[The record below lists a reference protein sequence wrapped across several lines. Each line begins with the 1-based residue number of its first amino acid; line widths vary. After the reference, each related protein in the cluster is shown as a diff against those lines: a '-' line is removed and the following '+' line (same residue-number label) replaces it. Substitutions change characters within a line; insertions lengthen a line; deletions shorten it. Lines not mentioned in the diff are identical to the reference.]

1 MCLFLDL
8 PLFLKPGLVFDF
20 LNMVVGFF
28 FFFYGIIV
36 AEIWLMLF
44 FFSWF
49 CCGEIDLIP

>member
-28 FFFYGIIV
+28 FFFNGIIV
-36 AEIWLMLF
+36 AEIWLMLIF
-44 FFSWF
+44 FFLVLLW
-49 CCGEIDLIP
+49 GN

>member
-36 AEIWLMLF
+36 AEIWLMF
-44 FFSWF
+44 FFF
-49 CCGEIDLIP
+49 LGFVVGKLI